1 MSNRGLGKR
10 SCSVWNSSK
19 CYSSGVALTD
29 INMQLKQNQ
38 KDNFYFPQHR
48 TGRFTA
54 VEEIS
59 NLAMFL
65 ASDQASN
72 IVGQT
77 IAVDGGWTIL

>member
-1 MSNRGLGKR
+1 
-10 SCSVWNSSK
+10 
-19 CYSSGVALTD
+19 
-29 INMQLKQNQ
+29 MQLKQNQ
-38 KDNFYFPQHR
+38 KDNFYFPPHR
-48 TGRFTA
+48 SGRFTA

>member
-1 MSNRGLGKR
+1 MNKR
-10 SCSVWNSSK
+10 
-19 CYSSGVALTD
+19 LE
-29 INMQLKQNQ
+29 QNQ
-38 KDNFYFPQHR
+38 KDNGDVPQQR
-48 TGRFTA
+48 TGRFTS